1 MNEIRVRL
9 SNDSLNSYGTRVLTE
24 GLDIE
29 QYQRN
34 PVLLYMHQRGVVVG
48 QVKDIKK
55 EKDGVYGTLVF
66 DEATDLS
73 RQLKKQY
80 EEGSMRMVSVGI
92 DILELSDDPKML
104 VLGQTSPTVT
114 KSKLYEVSCVDIG
127 ANDDALRLSR
137 DGNLLPLLTNKT
149 KEKSMELKKLALL
162 LGLPEDASE
171 KQIQA
176 KIQSLLSL
184 AKELDLLKKEKEELT
199 LSAITS
205 SVDDAVKDRRLSA
218 ERKAQFIELGK
229 KIGVAELKKVLQAM
243 NPAVKPS
250 QMLGGASD
258 GAWKKLSDVPAD
270 QLEAMR
276 ENDPAQYARLYK
288 AEYGIECEI

>member
-1 MNEIRVRL
+1 
-9 SNDSLNSYGTRVLTE
+9 
-24 GLDIE
+24 
-29 QYQRN
+29 
-34 PVLLYMHQRGVVVG
+34 
-48 QVKDIKK
+48 
-55 EKDGVYGTLVF
+55 
-66 DEATDLS
+66 
-73 RQLKKQY
+73 
-80 EEGSMRMVSVGI
+80 
-92 DILELSDDPKML
+92 
-104 VLGQTSPTVT
+104 
-114 KSKLYEVSCVDIG
+114 
-127 ANDDALRLSR
+127 
-137 DGNLLPLLTNKT
+137 
-149 KEKSMELKKLALL
+149 MELKKLALL

-171 KQIQA
+171 KQILA

-184 AKELDLLKKEKEELT
+184 AEELKTLKKEKEELT

-250 QMLGGASD
+250 QMLGGVSD

-270 QLEAMR
+270 QLEAMK
-276 ENDPAQYARLYK
+276 ENDPALYIRLYR